1 MRKLL
6 FTSVR
11 SIVATAAAAVAVVVI
26 ALVFF
31 GSGGARSCSSYP
43 APGTAAPA
51 GALVPA
57 SLLRRYA
64 VLSAPQRAVDQF
76 PLGRL
81 NSSLSAADVV
91 MSGTRL
97 LGRTAFGARVYLL
110 PASHLLEHRL
120 APARCF
126 TPAERP
132 LERTLRPLLQRQY
145 REPALCIELVDG
157 ASDVPSCTSAGGS
170 PEALL
175 AAQGSPAFGLVPNGI
190 SAVTVTYGLS
200 PPVTVAVHHNFFLV
214 NSSSPKAVA
223 CGLQWLDST
232 GNVARVVFGCSYL
245 AAEKQAMLEY
255 RYYVAAK
262 LSLLRSQL
270 ALLASTIRAGSVR
283 GAESAWLTAHRTW
296 LEIGQDDG
304 AYGCFGQL
312 GGDIDGLAEGHPLGT
327 ADPHFTGFH
336 RVEYELW
343 TAHNAA
349 AALSQ
354 TTTLQRLLARLMRAP
369 LASYLPTDANGIA
382 AWLLRPHE
390 VLEDA
395 LRDSLTADDDYG
407 SGSDLASLT
416 ADVSAVSE
424 MLQLLRPILSP
435 IALSPP
441 TTAERQLN
449 ALISAID
456 ATRRDG
462 NQFALQDL
470 PVRQRELVDADL
482 GAVLETLAPLPDL
495 LTSTGRNAPTS

>member
-1 MRKLL
+1 
-6 FTSVR
+6 
-11 SIVATAAAAVAVVVI
+11 
-26 ALVFF
+26 
-31 GSGGARSCSSYP
+31 
-43 APGTAAPA
+43 
-51 GALVPA
+51 
-57 SLLRRYA
+57 
-64 VLSAPQRAVDQF
+64 
-76 PLGRL
+76 
-81 NSSLSAADVV
+81 
-91 MSGTRL
+91 
-97 LGRTAFGARVYLL
+97 
-110 PASHLLEHRL
+110 
-120 APARCF
+120 
-126 TPAERP
+126 
-132 LERTLRPLLQRQY
+132 
-145 REPALCIELVDG
+145 VDG